1 MASRTPRPISLHSK
15 PTIDDIARL
24 AGVSKKTV
32 SRVINKSPLLSAA
45 TRAKIEAVIS
55 STGFVPNPQARALA
69 LGRNSL
75 VALLHDNPN
84 AQMVLNMQQGMLEA
98 LRPTDFALVIRQV
111 NRASPGMLEDIRNFV
126 VRQRLYGI
134 AILPPISEIDA
145 IANICREVGCR
156 YVRMGSTMLD
166 DAEHMVTSNDRD
178 AVQAAT
184 RYLIEVGHRR
194 IGLVAGPHGF
204 QSANVRREGFEAALR
219 EAGLKLPR
227 SFIAEG
233 QYTFDSGV
241 EAANQLLDLMPRPTA
256 IFACNDE
263 MAAGVLHTAHVR
275 GIRMP
280 EELSVIGFDDTPIAA
295 RVWPTLTTVR
305 WPIVSMGRSA
315 ALKLLSG
322 IALPVEEA
330 LEPTTFLST
339 LIKRGSVAPP
349 SPSLP

>member
-1 MASRTPRPISLHSK
+1 MASRTPRRAPSRTK

-32 SRVINKSPLLSAA
+32 SRVINKSPLLSDE
-45 TRAKIEAVIS
+45 TRSKIEAVIEK
-55 STGFVPNPQARALA
+55 TGFVPNPQARALA

-75 VALLHDNPN
+75 IALLHDNPN

-111 NRASPGMLEDIRNFV
+111 NRASPDMLEDIRSFV
-126 VRQRLYGI
+126 IRQRLYGV
-134 AILPPISEIDA
+134 AILPPISEISQ
-145 IANICREVGCR
+145 IATICHEVGCR

-166 DAEHMVTSNDRD
+166 DPEHTVTSNDRE

-184 RYLIEVGHRR
+184 RYLIEMGHRR

-204 QSANVRREGFEAALR
+204 RSAKVRREGFEAALR

-227 SFIAEG
+227 SFVADG

-241 EAANQLLDLMPRPTA
+241 EAASQLLDLVPRPTA

-280 EELSVIGFDDTPIAA
+280 EQLSVIGFDDTPIAA
-295 RVWPTLTTVR
+295 RVWPALTTVR

-322 IALPVEEA
+322 IAMPAEEA
-330 LEPTTFLST
+330 MEPTIFLST
-339 LIKRGSVAPP
+339 LIKRGSVAAPP
-349 SPSLP
+349 AD

>member
-45 TRAKIEAVIS
+45 TRTKIEAVIS

>member
-1 MASRTPRPISLHSK
+1 
-15 PTIDDIARL
+15 
-24 AGVSKKTV
+24 
-32 SRVINKSPLLSAA
+32 
-45 TRAKIEAVIS
+45 
-55 STGFVPNPQARALA
+55 
-69 LGRNSL
+69 
-75 VALLHDNPN
+75 
-84 AQMVLNMQQGMLEA
+84 
-98 LRPTDFALVIRQV
+98 
-111 NRASPGMLEDIRNFV
+111 
-126 VRQRLYGI
+126 
-134 AILPPISEIDA
+134 
-145 IANICREVGCR
+145 
-156 YVRMGSTMLD
+156 MLD

-184 RYLIEVGHRR
+184 RYLIEVGHKR

>member
-1 MASRTPRPISLHSK
+1 MASRTTGRTPSRSK

-32 SRVINKSPLLSAA
+32 SRVINQSPLLSDA
-45 TRAKIEAVIS
+45 TRAKVEAVIAK
-55 STGFVPNPQARALA
+55 TGFVPNPQARALA

-75 VALLHDNPN
+75 IALIHDNPN
-84 AQMVLNMQQGMLEA
+84 AQMILNMQQGMLEA
-98 LRPTDFALVIRQV
+98 LRRTDFALVIRQV
-111 NRASPGMLEDIRNFV
+111 NRSSPGMLDDIRGFI
-126 VRQRLYGI
+126 VRQRLYGVV
-134 AILPPISEIDA
+134 ILPPISEMDS
-145 IANICREVGCR
+145 IAAICRDVGCR

-166 DAEHMVTSNDRD
+166 EPGHTVTSNDRD
-178 AVQAAT
+178 AVQLAT
-184 RYLIEVGHRR
+184 KYLIDLGHRR

-204 QSANVRREGFEAALR
+204 QSAKVRREGFEAALR
-219 EAGLKLPR
+219 DAGLKLPR
-227 SFIAEG
+227 SFVADG
-233 QYTFDSGV
+233 QYTFESGV
-241 EAANQLLDLMPRPTA
+241 EASSQLLDLSPRPTA

-280 EELSVIGFDDTPIAA
+280 EQLSVIGFDDTPIAA
-295 RVWPTLTTVR
+295 RLWPPLTTVR

-322 IALPVEEA
+322 VAMPADEVQ
-330 LEPTTFLST
+330 EPATFLST

-349 SPSLP
+349 PAD

>member
-1 MASRTPRPISLHSK
+1 MASRTTRRAPSRTK

-24 AGVSKKTV
+24 SGVSKKTV
-32 SRVINKSPLLSAA
+32 SRVINHSPLLSDK
-45 TRAKIEAVIS
+45 TRSKVEAVIAK
-55 STGFVPNPQARALA
+55 TGFVPNPQARALA

-75 VALLHDNPN
+75 IALLHDNPN

-111 NRASPGMLEDIRNFV
+111 NRSSPGMLEDIRSFV
-126 VRQRLYGI
+126 IRQRLFGV
-134 AILPPISEIDA
+134 AILPPISEIDE
-145 IANICREVGCR
+145 IAAICRDVGCR

-166 DAEHMVTSNDRD
+166 EPAHMVTSNDRE

-184 RYLIEVGHRR
+184 RYLIEMGHRR

-204 QSANVRREGFEAALR
+204 QSAKVRREGFEAALR

-227 SFIAEG
+227 SFVADG

-241 EAANQLLDLMPRPTA
+241 EAASQLLDLVPRPTA

-280 EELSVIGFDDTPIAA
+280 EQLSVIGFDDTPIAA
-295 RVWPTLTTVR
+295 RVWPALTTVR

-322 IALPVEEA
+322 VALPADEA
-330 LEPTTFLST
+330 PEPATFLST
-339 LIKRGSVAPP
+339 LIKRGSVAAPP
-349 SPSLP
+349 AD